1 MAEQLDQIK
10 ALAAQ
15 GVSIRDAEA
24 VIGRAFTPEEVQAF
38 RKIATLRRLRRS
50 AEAQEAARK
59 RRLALEAEQKANLE
73 AQLAGTDPDW
83 ASKIKGPKSALERQ
97 HEHRARGRE
106 LRSIPPPRRRR
117 VRERYRF
124 DLLGFGLAYGVG
136 EYEGMK
142 PLLKRPPS
150 IRMVRF
156 VRALQDK
163 ILHGGLKHVRWPRGK
178 GKSTWVKI
186 AILWAALYGH
196 KFFMVVVEKTKG
208 MAHVVVEEIW
218 KRIYLSPRISVDF
231 PEFAVPMRDVELSPQ
246 RMRSQTYHGKPT
258 YMKQDIVKFCY
269 YTLPTVDGCPHT
281 GAIIA
286 FRGADQA
293 LRGIN
298 IESARPDFFF
308 IDDPCSDT
316 DAKNPAT
323 CDKIEDNINGAVL
336 GSGEINERI
345 SAVMAST
352 AIEPDDVS
360 ERFADPAKHP
370 EWQTE
375 TERLVT
381 TFGPQEM
388 VSKYLKLAEID
399 EAQAHE
405 WYAANQAA
413 IEVGVEMMDDRDF
426 VEGVECSAYEHAL
439 YLLHTMKP
447 TRFYSEY
454 QMTPSRSQGI
464 YKISPK
470 MIRERLNGHPM
481 GEVPHECDQG
491 VLAFCDVNAVA
502 GLRWEICAFGKGR
515 VTATLAYGQY
525 PANGE
530 RLYPKGIP
538 ESAIPDYLAPA
549 IRDVA
554 ETIMGVELKDE
565 LGAAVRVR
573 GICFDGGWMT
583 ECVASTVADL
593 CAGGLNC
600 AWSKGYNSKEYSR
613 YHHETAASG
622 KVEGLKAAEECHTW
636 ATANGTYLAF
646 NSDYWKEVSQTSY
659 LAEPLSRS
667 SSSFFGTD
675 KLAHHQFAQEICNEE
690 LKAKDKSTKYGHV
703 YTWAKDPSR
712 PNHFGDVHAGVL
724 VYGAIRGNFDRIAA
738 VINAASLVKV
748 AKHRKVRYVYKG

>member
-1 MAEQLDQIK
+1 MATQLDTIK

-15 GVSIRDAEA
+15 GVGLKDAEA
-24 VIGRAFTPEEVQAF
+24 VIGRAFTPEEVAAF
-38 RKIATLRRLRRS
+38 RKTATLRRLRRS
-50 AEAQEAARK
+50 QEAQEAARK
-59 RRLALEAEQKANLE
+59 RRQQLEAEQKANVE
-73 AQLAGTDPDW
+73 NWLAGSSPLQ
-83 ASKIKGPKSALERQ
+83 PKQPLTALQRQ
-97 HEHRARGRE
+97 HQHRQRGRE
-106 LRSIPPPRRRR
+106 LGDIPRPRRRR
-117 VRERYRF
+117 VREKYRY
-124 DLLGFGLAYGVG
+124 DLLGFGLAYGTG

-142 PLLKRPPS
+142 PLIKRPPS
-150 IRMVRF
+150 EKMIRF
-156 VRALQDK
+156 ILALQDK

-208 MAHVVVEEIW
+208 MAQVVVEEIW
-218 KRIYLSPRISVDF
+218 KRIYLSPRISADF
-231 PEFAVPMRDVELSPQ
+231 PEFAIAMQDVELSPQ

-269 YTLPTVDGCPHT
+269 YKLPTLEGYPNT

-352 AIEPDDVS
+352 AIEPNDVS
-360 ERFADPAKHP
+360 ERFADPTRHP
-370 EWQTE
+370 EWQAD

-381 TFGPQEM
+381 HFGPAELM
-388 VSKYLKLAEID
+388 SKYLKLADID

-405 WYAANQAA
+405 WYAANRAA
-413 IEVGVEMMDDRDF
+413 IEDGVEMMDDGDF

-454 QMTPSRSQGI
+454 QMTPTRSQGI

-470 MIRERLNGHPM
+470 IVRERVNGHPL
-481 GEVPHECDQG
+481 GEIPHECNQG
-491 VLAFCDVNAVA
+491 VLAFVDVNETA
-502 GLRWEICAFGKGR
+502 GLRWEIGAFGKGR
-515 VTATLAYGQY
+515 ILATPAYGQY
-525 PANGE
+525 PAEGE

-538 ESAIPDYLAPA
+538 ESAVPSYLAPA
-549 IRDVA
+549 IREVA
-554 ETIMGVELKDE
+554 STIMGTELKDE
-565 LGAAVRVR
+565 LGNPVKVRA
-573 GICFDGGWMT
+573 ICFDGGWQT
-583 ECVASTVADL
+583 ECVAATVASL
-593 CAGGLNC
+593 SAEGIVCT
-600 AWSKGYNSKEYSR
+600 WSKGYSSKEYSR
-613 YHHETAASG
+613 YHHEQAASG
-622 KVEGLKAAEECHTW
+622 KIEGVKAAENCHTW
-636 ATANGTYLAF
+636 VTANGKYFAF
-646 NSDYWKEVSQTSY
+646 NSDYFKEVSQTSF
-659 LAEPLSRS
+659 LAEPLTPG
-667 SSSFFGTD
+667 SSSFYGSD
-675 KLAHHQFAQEICNEE
+675 PLVHYQFAQEVCNEE
-690 LKAKDKSTKYGHV
+690 LKAKDKSTKYGSV
-703 YTWAKDPSR
+703 YLWHKEKSR
-712 PNHFGDVHAGVL
+712 PNHYGDTHAGL
-724 VYGAIRGNFDRIAA
+724 IAFGAIRGNFDPI
-738 VINAASLVKV
+738 VSVVNPGQLQKI
-748 AKHRKVRYVYKG
+748 AKHRRRVRYVYEG